1 MATKYELLK
10 TEVWD
15 GNMAASHALRQA
27 QIDVVAAYP
36 ITPSTPIVQNYGKF
50 VSDGYVDGEF
60 VMVESEH
67 AAMSACVGAGA
78 AGGRVATATSSQGFA
93 LMVEVLY
100 QASGMRIPLVLNL
113 VNRALAAPLNVNGDH
128 SDMYL
133 SRDTGWVNLCT
144 YNPQEAYDFNLMAFR
159 IAEDMRVRIPVIV
172 NQDGFICSHT
182 AQNVQPLS
190 DDEAYKFV
198 GDYKPKN
205 AMLDFS
211 KPVTY
216 GAQTEEDWHFE
227 HKAQLH
233 HDLMHSAS
241 VIEEVFAE
249 FAKLTGRKYSL
260 VETYD
265 MEDAEVAIVAL
276 GTTVETARV
285 VAKDAR
291 AAGIKAGVV
300 SMRTLRP
307 FPYALL
313 ADALKNTKAIAMLD
327 RSSPAGAMGML
338 FNEVGAA
345 VLQASGPSSKPILSN
360 YIYGLGGRDMTREN
374 IMEIYKELDANAKAL
389 KLTHPTQQFIGL
401 RGKKMAFN

>member
-1 MATKYELLK
+1 MALKYELLK

-50 VSDGYVDGEF
+50 LSDGYIDGEF

-67 AAMSACVGAGA
+67 AAMSACVGAAA

-93 LMVEVLY
+93 LMVEVMY
-100 QASGMRIPLVLNL
+100 QASGMRVPIVLNL

-133 SRDTGWVNLCT
+133 SRDCGWISLCA
-144 YNPQEAYDFNLMAFR
+144 YNPQEAYDFNLMAFK

-190 DDEAYKFV
+190 DEDAYKFV
-198 GDYKPKN
+198 GEYKAKN
-205 AMLDFS
+205 ALLDFS

-233 HDLMHSAS
+233 HDIMESAK
-241 VIEEVFAE
+241 VIEEVFVE
-249 FAKLTGRKYSL
+249 FEKLTGRKYSL
-260 VETYD
+260 VEKYD
-265 MEDAEVAIVAL
+265 MDDAEVAIVAL
-276 GTTVETARV
+276 GTTVESARIA
-285 VAKDAR
+285 AKKAR
-291 AAGIKAGVV
+291 EAGIKAGVV
-300 SMRTLRP
+300 SVRSLRP
-307 FPYALL
+307 FPYEQVAQ
-313 ADALKNTKAIAMLD
+313 ALKNCKAIAMLD
-327 RSSPAGAMGML
+327 RSLPAGAMGML
-338 FNEVGAA
+338 FNEVGVA
-345 VLQASGPSSKPILSN
+345 VLQYSSVKPILSN
-360 YIYGLGGRDMTREN
+360 YIYGLGGRDMTQE
-374 IMEIYKELDANAKAL
+374 ILGEIYQELAANAKAG
-389 KLTHPTQQFIGL
+389 KLTHATQQFVGL